1 MGKWA
6 IALTVALVLAAIP
19 AHAGGEGGSSP
30 FGGQKKSQAKKEPGF
45 AMASI
50 FFSNFLNSGGN
61 LFESGYKSV
70 EAYNQDKETDSNYEN
85 FWRLRTQ
92 VDSSKKAPSPKA
104 AVNQAPVRDPDDL
117 PGLDY

>member
-1 MGKWA
+1 MRPA
-6 IALTVALVLAAIP
+6 VACLIAALWLAPGA
-19 AHAGGEGGSSP
+19 ALAGGEGGSSP
-30 FGGQKKSQAKKEPGF
+30 FGGQKKSSAKKEPGF

-50 FFSNFLNSGGN
+50 FFSNFLNSRGN
-61 LFESGYKSV
+61 LFESGYKAV
-70 EAYNQDKETDSNYEN
+70 EAYNLDKETDSNYEN
-85 FWRLRTQ
+85 FWRLRTR